1 MDIIFWRSGRIMR
14 QTEQQVT
21 QIHQPLA
28 WPVPNACV
36 QSYHPGSGSHRQL
49 FHPYQGSSAWHGRRT
64 YERAKSCLLLLF
76 RGRPTQRSA
85 MLCCPSTHKTQT
97 QDHNTVLRQLYIKS
111 RLRMGARANIAG
123 VMSHVRHPLLNY
135 TTSSLSTAHKDK
147 LKNAGGLTKLTN
159 YSATA
164 KRPH

>member
-1 MDIIFWRSGRIMR
+1 MR

-21 QIHQPLA
+21 QIHQPSV
-28 WPVPNACV
+28 WPVPNACA
-36 QSYHPGSGSHRQL
+36 QSYHSRSGSHRQL
-49 FHPYQGSSAWHGRRT
+49 LHPYQGSSAWHGRRT
-64 YERAKSCLLLLF
+64 YERTKSCLLLLF

-85 MLCCPSTHKTQT
+85 MLCCPSAHKTQT
-97 QDHNTVLRQLYIKS
+97 RPQHCSSLPVHYISPQDGCTS
-111 RLRMGARANIAG
+111 TPNIAG
-123 VMSHVRHPLLNY
+123 VMSHVRHPLINY